1 MSLQNIHQQAIVPAL
16 ALLPA
21 RMNSKEAL
29 VMLFVIGLQES
40 KFEHRRQMG
49 NGPARGFW
57 QFERD
62 GGTAGVLRHKSS
74 HIYALAVCKQRG
86 LTDLKEAELIK
97 GHTPNSIVERAY
109 HAFEH
114 DDVLAAVF
122 ARLLFWTDPKALPVL
137 GDVDGAF
144 SLYIRTW
151 RPGAYSRGTDQQRS
165 DLRVKFSRYYAL
177 ALLEAGKCSA

>member
-1 MSLQNIHQQAIVPAL
+1 MNLKQIHQTAIVPAL

-21 RMNSKEAL
+21 RMTSKEAL
-29 VMLFVIGLQES
+29 VMLFAIGLQES
-40 KFEHRRQMG
+40 GFLHRRQMG

-62 GGTAGVLRHKSS
+62 GGTAGVLRHKASYL
-74 HIYALAVCKQRG
+74 HALAVCKLRG

-109 HAFEH
+109 HAFER

-122 ARLLFWTDPKALPVL
+122 ARLLLWTDPKSLPEL

-151 RPGAYSRGTDQQRS
+151 RPGAYSRGNETQRA
-165 DLRVKFSRYYAL
+165 DIRAKFSRYYAQ
-177 ALLEAGKCSA
+177 ALLEVGTCSA

>member
-1 MSLQNIHQQAIVPAL
+1 MNLQQVHPQAIVPAL
-16 ALLPA
+16 AFLPA

-29 VMLFVIGLQES
+29 VMLFAIGLQES
-40 KFEHRRQMG
+40 GFLHRRQMG

-62 GGTAGVLRHKSS
+62 GGTAGVLRHKASYL
-74 HIYALAVCKQRG
+74 HALAVCKLRG

-122 ARLLFWTDPKALPVL
+122 ARLLLWTDAKQLPEL
-137 GDVDGAF
+137 GDVQGAWD
-144 SLYIRTW
+144 LYLRTW
-151 RPGAYSRGTDQQRS
+151 RPGKPHRRTWDALYKQ
-165 DLRVKFSRYYAL
+165 AL
-177 ALLEAGKCSA
+177 AEGGVK

>member
-1 MSLQNIHQQAIVPAL
+1 MNLKQIHQSAIVPAL

-29 VMLFVIGLQES
+29 VMLYAIGLQES

-57 QFERD
+57 QFERN
-62 GGTAGVLRHKSS
+62 GGVAGVLRHKSS
-74 HIYALAVCKQRG
+74 QIHALAACKSRG
-86 LTDLKEAELIK
+86 LTDLKESELIK

-109 HAFEH
+109 HALER

-122 ARLLFWTDPKALPVL
+122 ARLLLWTDPKALPAL
-137 GDVDGAF
+137 GDVDRAF
-144 SLYIRTW
+144 NLYIRTW
-151 RPGAYSRGTDQQRS
+151 RPGAYSRGSELDRA
-165 DLRVKFSRYYAL
+165 DLRAKFARYYEQS
-177 ALLEAGKCSA
+177 LLEVVACSE